1 MSLKTKIKI
10 LCFVA
15 ALLLSLSSCIP
26 KPQFG
31 DAVESESTSQVFNPA
46 TDDGGSSDI
55 GKKYGAVAELV
66 ESGEKLTVAV
76 DTDFEYEVVADG
88 VKITKYTGAY
98 KSESADDYIILI
110 IPETIAGKSV
120 VSIGK
125 EAFAIVAHLDAIVIP
140 NSVTVIENLAFYGCS
155 YLTYV
160 KFGDRA
166 KQIGDYSFAMCPS
179 LYNVDISSADKIGI
193 GAFIGCDSLNTIT
206 LPFVGGGSEDNSY
219 LGYIFGASSV
229 EFNKEFVPG
238 SLRKIILNDKVTNIP
253 DLAFYKCQYI
263 TSVVIPDSVLSIG
276 VRAFYKCRSIVE
288 IDTGSGVKTIADDA
302 FFGCD
307 NLKSIKLGSAL
318 ESLGMQAFFGCAD
331 LESVNIPANLTEI
344 KASTF
349 YGCTSLKGIDL
360 ANVKAIGK
368 DAFGGCED
376 LIPPDILRVENIAE
390 GNDNLYKH

>member
-1 MSLKTKIKI
+1 MSLKTKIKV
-10 LCFVA
+10 LCFVV
-15 ALLLSLSSCIP
+15 ALVLSLSSCLP
-26 KPQFG
+26 KPQGG

-46 TDDGGSSDI
+46 IDDGGSSDI
-55 GKKYGAVAELV
+55 GKKYGAVAKLV

-88 VKITKYTGAY
+88 VKITKYIGAY

-110 IPETIAGKSV
+110 IPETIDGKSV

-125 EAFAIVAHLDAIVIP
+125 EAFAIVAHLDAVIIP

-160 KFGDRA
+160 KLGEST
-166 KQIGDYSFAMCPS
+166 KHLGDYAFAMCPS
-179 LYNVDISSADKIGI
+179 LYNIDVSPAENIGH

-229 EFNKEFVPG
+229 EFNKEYVPD
-238 SLRKIILNDKVTNIP
+238 SLRNIIFHEKVSAIP

-263 TSVVIPDSVLSIG
+263 TSIVIPDSVLSIG

-288 IDTGSGVKTIADDA
+288 FDMGNGVKTIADDA

-307 NLKSIKLGSAL
+307 SLKSIKLGSAL
-318 ESLGMQAFFGCAD
+318 ESLGMQAFFGCTA
-331 LESVNIPANLTEI
+331 LESVNISARLTEI
-344 KASTF
+344 KASAF
-349 YGCTSLKGIDL
+349 YGCTSLKDVDL
-360 ANVKAIGK
+360 ANVKTIGK
-368 DAFGGCED
+368 DAFGGCNA
-376 LIPPDILRVENIAE
+376 LNAPDISRVDNIAE